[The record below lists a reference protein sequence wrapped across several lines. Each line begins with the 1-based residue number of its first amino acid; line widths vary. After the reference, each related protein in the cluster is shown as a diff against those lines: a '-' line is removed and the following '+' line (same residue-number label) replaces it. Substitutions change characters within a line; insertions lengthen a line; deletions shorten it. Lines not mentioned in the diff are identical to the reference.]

1 MNKKILATLVGAIT
15 LSPGLAL
22 AQSELYGKMDLS
34 LDQADNTGATENVW
48 LLNSN
53 ESYFGVR
60 GENKLHSDSMSVFY
74 QVEFGI
80 HPDQTVPFAA
90 TVLELFTARETFLGL
105 NTSFGSVRAG
115 RFGTPMRQLSGL
127 VDQFNDHLLTDMSL
141 IMVGDWRAA
150 NIVEYTSPELA
161 DMITVKLATVV
172 SEGQD
177 NNDNGVG
184 NFGATDNIS
193 SSVHFDLGDFFVAVG
208 YDRNNYGQ
216 DGTNGFEDGL
226 FYGLLTGGVSQFGN
240 TVDSGVS
247 NDIVRVVAGANLDA
261 IELGVLVQQAKDVT
275 DSDLKD
281 QTMQISGAF
290 ALSERFKIKAQ
301 VGETEGKDSDV
312 KVRQMSLGAD
322 YMLGK
327 QTRSYVYG
335 TEQKFDGDRTFSA
348 AGVGLEHKF

>member
-22 AQSELYGKMDLS
+22 AQAELYGKMDLS

-53 ESYFGVR
+53 ESYFGLR

-74 QVEFGI
+74 QLEYGI
-80 HPDQTVPFAA
+80 NPDQSVFPAPIPIEF
-90 TVLELFTARETFLGL
+90 FTPRESFLGL

-115 RFGTPMRQLSGL
+115 RFSTPTRQLSAL
-127 VDQFNDHLLTDMSL
+127 VDQFNDHALTDMSL
-141 IMVGDWRAA
+141 IMIGEWRAT

-177 NNDNGVG
+177 NNDNGIG
-184 NFGATDNIS
+184 NNGATDNLS

-208 YDRNNYGQ
+208 YDRNNYSQ
-216 DGTNGFEDGL
+216 DGTNGFET
-226 FYGLLTGGVSQFGN
+226 GLLLGFQTGVTQVGN
-240 TVDSGVS
+240 AIDSGVS

-275 DSDLKD
+275 DSELKD

-290 ALSERFKIKAQ
+290 ALNDRFKIKAQ

-312 KVRQMSLGAD
+312 KVRQTSLGAD
-322 YMLGK
+322 YMIGK